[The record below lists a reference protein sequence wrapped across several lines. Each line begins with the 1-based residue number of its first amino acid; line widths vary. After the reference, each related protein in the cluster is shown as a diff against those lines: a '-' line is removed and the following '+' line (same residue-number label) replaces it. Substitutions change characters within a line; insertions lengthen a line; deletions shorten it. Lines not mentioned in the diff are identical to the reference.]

1 MTRRV
6 FLDMDGVVVDF
17 EGYLRHLNETI
28 AFSGSAPFTGDDV
41 KRSAGAYANM
51 LPIPGALDG
60 VRSIIGMG
68 FDVWL
73 ATKPPTGISWA
84 YADKAEWVFKHLP
97 ELKRKLIITHD
108 KGMLGSER
116 DILVD
121 DRPHRANCEAF
132 RGMLVSFGFAS
143 SELVK
148 KRCRL
153 ATAGVC
159 DWQELLA
166 MLGKIAPN
174 RERSSALEF

>member
-51 LPIPGALDG
+51 LPTPGALDG

-108 KGMLGSER
+108 KGMLGCER

-121 DRPHRANCEAF
+121 DRPHRANCVAF
-132 RGMLVSFGFAS
+132 RGMLVIFGTQRHGPIN
-143 SELVK
+143 LV
-148 KRCRL
+148 RRTCRSP
-153 ATAGVC
+153 
-159 DWQELLA
+159 DWPDLLRLLS
-166 MLGKIAPN
+166 MIAPN
-174 RERSSALEF
+174 RERRSALAF